1 MFFFLSDVT
10 YQYDTVFWLGD
21 LNFRLAVNRDH
32 VFEKLKDK
40 KSDTYQH
47 LMQWDQLSQARRKGE
62 CDEGLTSLAYSVICE
77 YLECKH
83 CKHLQPQQ
91 K

>member
-1 MFFFLSDVT
+1 MISVKWNHSYTRHHDTYTLNSLIDRGFLFSDVT

-47 LMQWDQLSQARRKGE
+47 LMQWDQLSQARQKGK
-62 CDEGLTSLAYSVICE
+62 CVM
-77 YLECKH
+77 KV
-83 CKHLQPQQ
+83 
-91 K
+91 